1 MNEEKNVVQIDS
13 VVKFF
18 GIVTAVVA
26 GVFAIYLHFMTLISD
41 LENRIEEMEKQR
53 IKDEH
58 YMKFAEE
65 NKIELQ
71 NIQSDMRSM
80 NETITEIIRSL
91 RYKGI
96 HPDER

>member
-1 MNEEKNVVQIDS
+1 MNEEKNVVQLDS
-13 VVKFF
+13 FVKFF
-18 GIVTAVVA
+18 GIITAVVA

-41 LENRIEEMEKQR
+41 LEDRIEEMEKQR

-71 NIQSDMRSM
+71 NMQSDMRSM

-96 HPDER
+96 QPDER